1 MEQIQTAKA
10 KAQNIQATKSQVP
23 GLLTVQAEAPKIL
36 AMKAQVECSNPS
48 AKTKPNKPKL
58 QKSKLNGPTETAKA

>member
-10 KAQNIQATKSQVP
+10 KAQNIQATNSQVP

-36 AMKAQVECSNPS
+36 AMKAQVECSNPYCENQ
-48 AKTKPNKPKL
+48 AQQT
-58 QKSKLNGPTETAKA
+58 QATEK